1 MTSVASVGSGD
12 SDNAESRAAAWVIRS
27 SEGPLTAEDQQAL
40 DAWLASDTRN
50 LGAWVKAQAAW
61 LDVDRL
67 VALDTGTAN
76 EPVRVTKPLPWRK
89 MAIAASVLFA
99 VGVGFVAEDQLP
111 GRIETA
117 RGEVRRVALDDGS
130 TMFLN
135 GDTLLQV
142 RFSSGQRRIVL
153 RRGEASFKVAHDA
166 ARPFVVEAGNVSA
179 RAVGTDFT
187 VGKATDGDIAVTV
200 AEGRVK
206 VTDAER
212 GAPRQLVL
220 DRDEQFVAATI
231 GPRRARLD
239 PREVQRQQAWR
250 SGQLVFRGQML
261 ASAAA
266 EVNRHAAKPVVINDS
281 SLGRAEFIGV
291 FRVGDSRAF
300 ANAAAAAFNGEVSET
315 PDAFVLARRQNSP
328 SH

>member
-12 SDNAESRAAAWVIRS
+12 SDNAESRAAAWVVRS
-27 SEGPLTAEDQQAL
+27 SEGPLTTEDQKAL
-40 DAWLASDTRN
+40 DRWLASDTRN

-67 VALDTGTAN
+67 VALDAGAAN
-76 EPVRVTKPLPWRK
+76 EPVRVTKPWPWRK
-89 MAIAASVLFA
+89 IAIAASVLFA
-99 VGVGFVAEDQLP
+99 IGLGMVAEDRLP

-117 RGEVRRVALDDGS
+117 RAEIRRVALADGS

-135 GDTLLQV
+135 GDTVLQV
-142 RFSSGQRRIVL
+142 RFSDAQRRIVL
-153 RRGEASFKVAHDA
+153 RRGEASFKVAHDVG
-166 ARPFVVEAGNVSA
+166 RPFVVEAGEVSA

-187 VGKATDGDIAVTV
+187 IGRAADGDIAVTV

-206 VTDAER
+206 VTDTA
-212 GAPRQLVL
+212 GGTPRQFVL
-220 DRDEQFVAATI
+220 NHDEQFVAATI

-239 PREVQRQQAWR
+239 PREIRRQLAWR
-250 SGQLVFRGQML
+250 SGQLIFRGQML
-261 ASAAA
+261 ATAAA

-315 PDAFVLARRQNSP
+315 PEAFVLARRQNSP

>member
-1 MTSVASVGSGD
+1 MASVDSGD
-12 SDNAESRAAAWVIRS
+12 SDNAESRAAAWVVRS

-40 DAWLASDTRN
+40 DQWLASDVRN

-67 VALDTGTAN
+67 VALDTGAAS

-99 VGVGFVAEDQLP
+99 IGIGVVAEDRLP
-111 GRIETA
+111 GRVETA
-117 RGEVRRVALDDGS
+117 RGEVRRVALADGS

-142 RFSSGQRRIVL
+142 RFSGGQRRIVL

-187 VGKATDGDIAVTV
+187 VGKAADGDIAVTV

-212 GAPRQLVL
+212 GSPRQLVL

-239 PREVQRQQAWR
+239 PREVQRQLAWR
-250 SGQLVFRGQML
+250 SGQLIFRGQML

-266 EVNRHAAKPVVINDS
+266 EVNRHAVKPVVINDP
-281 SLGRAEFIGV
+281 SLGRAEFMGV

-315 PDAFVLARRQNSP
+315 ADAFVLARKQSSP

>member
-1 MTSVASVGSGD
+1 MASVGSGA
-12 SDNAESRAAAWVIRS
+12 SDNAESRAAAWVVRS
-27 SEGPLTAEDQQAL
+27 SEGPLTDEDQREL
-40 DAWLASDTRN
+40 DQWLASDPRN

-67 VALDTGTAN
+67 VALDTGVAN
-76 EPVRVTKPLPWRK
+76 EPVRVTKPLPWRR

-99 VGVGFVAEDQLP
+99 IGIGVVAEDRLP

-117 RGEVRRVALDDGS
+117 RGEVRRVALADGS

-135 GDTLLQV
+135 GDTELQV
-142 RFSSGQRRIVL
+142 RFSDGQRRIVL
-153 RRGEASFKVAHDA
+153 RQGEASFKVAHDA

-187 VGKATDGDIAVTV
+187 VGKAADGDIAVTV

-206 VTDAER
+206 VIDAER
-212 GAPRQLVL
+212 GATRQLML

-250 SGQLVFRGQML
+250 SGQLIFRGQML
-261 ASAAA
+261 ATAAA
-266 EVNRHAAKPVVINDS
+266 EVNRHAAKPVVINDA
-281 SLGRAEFIGV
+281 SLGRAEFMGV

-315 PDAFVLARRQNSP
+315 PEAYVLARRQNSP

>member
-12 SDNAESRAAAWVIRS
+12 SDNAESRAAAWVVRS

-40 DAWLASDTRN
+40 DVWLASDPRN

-67 VALDTGTAN
+67 VALDSGVAN
-76 EPVRVTKPLPWRK
+76 EPVRVTRPLPWRK
-89 MAIAASVLFA
+89 MAIAASLLLA
-99 VGVGFVAEDQLP
+99 VGLGFVAEDRLP

-117 RGEVRRVALDDGS
+117 RGEVRRVALADGS
-130 TMFLN
+130 TLFMN

-142 RFSSGQRRIVL
+142 RFSDGQRRVVL

-187 VGKATDGDIAVTV
+187 VGRAVDGDIAVTV

-206 VTDAER
+206 VTDAN
-212 GAPRQLVL
+212 
-220 DRDEQFVAATI
+220 
-231 GPRRARLD
+231 RR
-239 PREVQRQQAWR
+239 VQRQQAWR

-261 ASAAA
+261 ATAVA

-281 SLGRAEFIGV
+281 SLGRAEFMGV

-315 PDAFVLARRQNSP
+315 PDAFILARRQNSP

>member
-1 MTSVASVGSGD
+1 MASVGSGD
-12 SDNAESRAAAWVIRS
+12 SDNAESRAAAWVVRS

-40 DAWLASDTRN
+40 DQWLASDTRN

-67 VALDTGTAN
+67 VALDAGTTN

-89 MAIAASVLFA
+89 MAIAASMLFA
-99 VGVGFVAEDQLP
+99 IGMGVVAEDQLP

-117 RGEVRRVALDDGS
+117 RGEVRRVALADGS
-130 TMFLN
+130 TMFVN
-135 GDTLLQV
+135 GDTVLQV
-142 RFSSGQRRIVL
+142 RFSDRQRRIVL

-166 ARPFVVEAGNVSA
+166 ARPFLVEAGDVSA

-187 VGKATDGDIAVTV
+187 VGRAADGDIAVTV

-212 GAPRQLVL
+212 GTSRQLVL

-239 PREVQRQQAWR
+239 PSEVQRQLAWR
-250 SGQLVFRGQML
+250 RGQLIFRGQML
-261 ASAAA
+261 AAAAA

>member
-89 MAIAASVLFA
+89 MAIAASVLLA
-99 VGVGFVAEDQLP
+99 VGLGFVAEDRLP

-117 RGEVRRVALDDGS
+117 RGEVRRVALADGS
-130 TMFLN
+130 TLFMN

-142 RFSSGQRRIVL
+142 RFSDGQRRIVL

-187 VGKATDGDIAVTV
+187 VGRAADGDIAVTV

-206 VTDAER
+206 VTDA
-212 GAPRQLVL
+212 A
-220 DRDEQFVAATI
+220 
-231 GPRRARLD
+231 RRANSCSIAMNSSS
-239 PREVQRQQAWR
+239 RQPSARAAPGSTRVRFSDNRHGAAANW
-250 SGQLVFRGQML
+250 S
-261 ASAAA
+261 SAARCSRPRSRRSIA
-266 EVNRHAAKPVVINDS
+266 TLPSRWSSTILRSAAPS
-281 SLGRAEFIGV
+281 SWAYSGSAIRAP
-291 FRVGDSRAF
+291 SP
-300 ANAAAAAFNGEVSET
+300 T
-315 PDAFVLARRQNSP
+315 PPPPLSMAR
-328 SH
+328 